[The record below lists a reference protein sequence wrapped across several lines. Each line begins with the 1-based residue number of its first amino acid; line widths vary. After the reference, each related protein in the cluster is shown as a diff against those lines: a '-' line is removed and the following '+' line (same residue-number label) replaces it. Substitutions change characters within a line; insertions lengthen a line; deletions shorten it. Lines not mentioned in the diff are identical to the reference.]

1 MDGSFSSSL
10 RSVLGDTFKPPAWT
24 PVLRLNQP
32 FRSVVESCLV
42 RSVICNRASC
52 ILLINEKK
60 MSKRIFQESRRGTY
74 VRFNSKVAKDCI
86 YADAY
91 CVIVTLGIK
100 KSETIFRGNR

>member
-1 MDGSFSSSL
+1 MDRFRPLCDPFSGTL
-10 RSVLGDTFKPPAWT
+10 LSVDPCPSTQSGF
-24 PVLRLNQP
+24 
-32 FRSVVESCLV
+32 SIVVQSCLV